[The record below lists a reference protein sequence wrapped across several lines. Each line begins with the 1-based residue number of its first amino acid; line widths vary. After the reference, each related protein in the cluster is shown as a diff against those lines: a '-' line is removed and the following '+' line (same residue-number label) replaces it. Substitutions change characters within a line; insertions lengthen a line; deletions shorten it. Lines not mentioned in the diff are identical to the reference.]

1 MAFFLLFL
9 AVGVILV
16 AGVAFYWNKV
26 GNLLEADV
34 TSHIMV
40 AGDETAESFDRA
52 IAADQRIVDT
62 IAITVQ
68 NSYPWQDRARL
79 KRFLRLQVKYNEFEN
94 LGIIPLQGDIITAL
108 PQTLGT
114 NWSHEVLEK
123 TLKEDTYVSPH
134 QIDLESG
141 HNVFVQ
147 AASLHHGENAVGVIF
162 ALVPTERY
170 QSILSL
176 PSIGEAGRVF
186 VISKE
191 GRVEAAGK
199 TQNINNMF
207 TFLQEAKFSG
217 KKSFEEIRRQIQ
229 EGEPIFVRYRRDGK
243 HRLLYGVSLV
253 VNDWYLLSILPMDFI
268 RSQAQHLT
276 WMSLALFAFIFFLFG
291 LLLAYLFRLRDY
303 SNQQLFTTAFVDSLT
318 GADNLNRMA
327 SIFPQRLRDLEENA
341 ALAVFDILKFK
352 AINDMLGY
360 ERGNVVLKRVAY
372 LLRGNLLPGECFC
385 RSTADN
391 FVLLLRFKDRRELRT
406 RLGGLATLIR
416 RNCTVSDS
424 CIMVDGAFGVY
435 ELKKD
440 PVPFYI
446 ALDRAH
452 LALDNAKR
460 SSTDTI
466 QFYDE
471 KDRHRILNERQLEN
485 TMELALETGAFEVVL
500 QPKFDFRTGRMDSAE
515 ALVRWNQAE
524 RGLVR
529 PDDFIPLF
537 EKNGF
542 ILKLD
547 MFILQRVTQL
557 LSYWRECGKE
567 QVPIAVNF
575 SRLHLNDS
583 HYIAQML
590 HILEDCHIPTNLIE
604 VELTENV
611 ILNNWELAQSVI
623 RGLHNKG
630 FSVAMD
636 DFGSGYSS
644 LNVLKSLQF
653 DAIKL
658 DKEFLNDCD
667 QNTTTR
673 KVIQGA
679 VDMIKAVG
687 AKVIAEGVETE
698 EQADFLREIGC
709 DLAQGYYF
717 SRPLAVDEFEKLLSP
732 AKPHNSKE
740 NPHR

>member
-1 MAFFLLFL
+1 M
-9 AVGVILV
+9 
-16 AGVAFYWNKV
+16 AFYWNQV
-26 GNLLEADV
+26 GNLLERDV
-34 TSHIMV
+34 TSHIMS
-40 AGDETAESFDRA
+40 AGNETAEGFDRA
-52 IAADQRIVDT
+52 VAADQRVVDT

-68 NSYPWQDRARL
+68 GTYPWTNREGL
-79 KRFLRLQVKYNEFEN
+79 ERFLRLQVKYNEFEN
-94 LGIIPLQGDIITAL
+94 LGIIPLHGEPITAL
-108 PQTLGT
+108 PQTFDEE
-114 NWSHEVLEK
+114 WSREVLRRSLE
-123 TLKEDTYVSPH
+123 ENTYISARQTSP
-134 QIDLESG
+134 ESG
-141 HNVFVQ
+141 RSFFVQ
-147 AASLHHGENAVGVIF
+147 AASLHDGEEEIGALF
-162 ALVPTERY
+162 AIVPVERY
-170 QSILSL
+170 QSILAL
-176 PSIGEAGRVF
+176 PSVGETGRVF
-186 VISKE
+186 VIAKD
-191 GRVEAAGK
+191 GGVEA
-199 TQNINNMF
+199 
-207 TFLQEAKFSG
+207 SG
-217 KKSFEEIRRQIQ
+217 KASSISNMYSVLQKARFSTNHSLDTIRQLIQ
-229 EGEPIFVRYRRDGK
+229 AGEPVFVRYRLDG
-243 HRLLYGVSLV
+243 RYSLLYGVSLQ
-253 VNDWYLLSILPMDFI
+253 VNDWYLLSVLPTDFI
-268 RSQAQHLT
+268 RDQAQHLT
-276 WMSLALFAFIFFLFG
+276 WLSLALFVFIFLLFG
-291 LLLAYLFRLRDY
+291 LLMAYLLRLRDY

-327 SIFPQRLRDLEENA
+327 SIFPQRLRDLQENA

-391 FVLLLRFKDRRELRT
+391 FVLLLKFKDRRELRT

-435 ELKKD
+435 ELNKE

-452 LALDNAKR
+452 LALDNAKH

-471 KDRHRILNERQLEN
+471 KDLHRILTERQLEN
-485 TMELALETGAFEVVL
+485 TMELALETGAFAVML
-500 QPKFDFRTGRMDSAE
+500 QPKFDFKTGRMDSAE

-547 MFILQRVTQL
+547 MFILGQVARL
-557 LSYWRECGKE
+557 LASWREKGKE
-567 QVPIAVNF
+567 QVPVAVNF

-590 HILEDCHIPTNLIE
+590 HILEDYQVPPSLIE
-604 VELTENV
+604 VELTESV

-623 RGLHNKG
+623 RGLHNRG

-653 DAIKL
+653 DSIKL
-658 DKEFLNDCD
+658 DKEFLSDCD
-667 QNTTTR
+667 QNKTAR

-679 VDMIKAVG
+679 VDMIKSVG
-687 AKVIAEGVETE
+687 ARVVAEGVETK
-698 EQADFLREIGC
+698 EQADFLRVIGC

-717 SRPLAVDEFEKLLSP
+717 SRPLATDEFEKLLLP
-732 AKPHNSKE
+732 ADNK
-740 NPHR
+740 

>member
-1 MAFFLLFL
+1 MTFFFLFL
-9 AVGVILV
+9 AAGVVLV
-16 AGVAFYWNKV
+16 AGVAFYWNQV
-26 GNLLEADV
+26 GDLLERDLTA
-34 TSHIMV
+34 HIMST
-40 AGDETAESFDRA
+40 GDETAGGFARA
-52 IAADQRIVDT
+52 VAADQRIVDT

-68 NSYPWQDRARL
+68 SSYPWKNRAQL
-79 KRFLRLQVKYNEFEN
+79 ERFLRLQVKYNEFEN
-94 LGIIPLQGDIITAL
+94 LGIIPLHGDVITAL
-108 PQTLGT
+108 PQPVETS
-114 NWSHEVLEK
+114 WSRDVLNRA
-123 TLKEDTYVSPH
+123 LAEDTYISARQTNP
-134 QIDLESG
+134 ENGRS
-141 HNVFVQ
+141 VFVQ
-147 AASLHHGENAVGVIF
+147 AASLHHGEEAVGALF

-170 QSILSL
+170 QSILTL
-176 PSIGEAGRVF
+176 PAVGETGRVF
-186 VISKE
+186 VISRE
-191 GRVEAAGK
+191 GEVETAGK
-199 TQNINNMF
+199 SSAVANI
-207 TFLQEAKFSG
+207 FSLLE
-217 KKSFEEIRRQIQ
+217 KAHFPRTDSFEQMRRQIQ
-229 EGEPIFVRYRRDGK
+229 AGKPVFVRYRLGGK
-243 HRLLYGVSLV
+243 YSLLYGVSLPI
-253 VNDWYLLSILPMDFI
+253 NSWYLLSVLPTDFI

-276 WMSLALFAFIFFLFG
+276 WMSLALFAFICFLFG
-291 LLLAYLFRLRDY
+291 LLMLYLLRLRDY

-327 SIFPQRLRDLEENA
+327 SIFPQRLRDLQENA
-341 ALAVFDILKFK
+341 ALAIFDILKFK

-385 RSTADN
+385 RSTGDN
-391 FVLLLRFKDRRELRT
+391 FVLLLRYQDRRELRT

-435 ELKKD
+435 EFNRE

-452 LALDNAKR
+452 LALDNAKH

-471 KDRHRILNERQLEN
+471 KDRHRILTERQLEN
-485 TMELALETGAFEVVL
+485 TMELALETGAFAVML
-500 QPKFDFRTGRMDSAE
+500 QPKFDFKTGRMDSAE

-524 RGLVR
+524 HGLVR
-529 PDDFIPLF
+529 PDNFIPLF

-547 MFILQRVTQL
+547 MFILQQVAQL
-557 LSYWRECGKE
+557 LAFWRECGKE

-583 HYIAQML
+583 RYIAQML
-590 HILEDCHIPTNLIE
+590 QILETCQVPTHLIE

-630 FSVAMD
+630 FTVAMD

-653 DAIKL
+653 DSIKL

-667 QNTTTR
+667 QNKTTR

-687 AKVIAEGVETE
+687 AKVVAEGVETK
-698 EQADFLREIGC
+698 EQADFLRVIGC

-717 SRPLAVDEFEKLLSP
+717 SRPLAVDEFEKLLLP
-732 AKPHNSKE
+732 AGSQK
-740 NPHR
+740 

>member
-1 MAFFLLFL
+1 MFL
-9 AVGVILV
+9 AAGIVLV
-16 AGVAFYWNKV
+16 AGVAFYWNQV
-26 GNLLEADV
+26 GNLLERDV
-34 TSHIMV
+34 TSHIMS
-40 AGDETAESFDRA
+40 AGNETADGFTRA
-52 IAADQRIVDT
+52 VEADQRVVDT
-62 IAITVQ
+62 IAITAQ
-68 NSYPWQDRARL
+68 SAYPWTHREAL
-79 KRFLRLQVKYNEFEN
+79 ERFLRLQVKYNEFNN
-94 LGIIPLQGDIITAL
+94 LGIISLKGDVISAL
-108 PQTLGT
+108 PQSFDKSWINEILQRA
-114 NWSHEVLEK
+114 
-123 TLKEDTYVSPH
+123 LKEDTFISARHTDPVSGR
-134 QIDLESG
+134 S
-141 HNVFVQ
+141 VFVQ
-147 AASLHHGENAVGVIF
+147 AASLHNGEEPVGALF
-162 ALVPTERY
+162 ALVPLGRY
-170 QSILSL
+170 QSILTL
-176 PSIGEAGRVF
+176 PSVGETGRVF
-186 VISKE
+186 VVTRE
-191 GRVEAAGK
+191 GEVEVAGK
-199 TQNINNMF
+199 PLGITNIF
-207 TFLQEAKFSG
+207 TFLQQAQFSG
-217 KKSFEEIRRQIQ
+217 HHTLSSVRRQMQ
-229 EGEPIFVRYRRDGK
+229 ETQPAFVRYRLEGQY
-243 HRLLYGVSLV
+243 RLLYAVPLV
-253 VNDWYLLSILPMDFI
+253 INDWYLLSVLPMDFI
-268 RSQAQHLT
+268 QAQAQHLT
-276 WMSLALFAFIFFLFG
+276 WMSLALFIFIFFLFG
-291 LLLAYLFRLRDY
+291 LLIAYLFRLRNY

-327 SIFPQRLRDLEENA
+327 SIFPQRLRDLQENA

-352 AINDMLGY
+352 VINDMLGY

-391 FVLLLRFKDRRELRT
+391 FVLLLQFKDRKELRV
-406 RLGGLATLIR
+406 RLAGLATLIR

-435 ELKKD
+435 ELKDD

-471 KDRHRILNERQLEN
+471 KDRRRILTERQLEN
-485 TMELALETGAFEVVL
+485 TMEQALETGAFTVML
-500 QPKFDFRTGRMDSAE
+500 QPKFDFRTGRMNGAE

-524 RGLVR
+524 RGLVC

-547 MFILQRVTQL
+547 MFILQQVARL
-557 LSYWRECGKE
+557 LASWREQGKE

-583 HYIAQML
+583 RYIGQMMR
-590 HILEDCHIPTNLIE
+590 ILESYKIPPHLIE

-611 ILNNWELAQSVI
+611 ILSNWELAQSVI
-623 RGLHNKG
+623 HGLHDKG

-653 DAIKL
+653 DSIKL
-658 DKEFLNDCD
+658 DKEFLGDCEQD
-667 QNTTTR
+667 KTAK

-687 AKVIAEGVETE
+687 AKVIAEGVETK
-698 EQADFLREIGC
+698 EQADFLRMIGC

-717 SRPLAVDEFEKLLSP
+717 SRPLGVEDFEKLLSP
-732 AKPHNSKE
+732 VKN
-740 NPHR
+740 

>member
-1 MAFFLLFL
+1 MSFFLLFL
-9 AVGVILV
+9 AAGIVLV
-16 AGVAFYWNKV
+16 AGVAFYWTQV
-26 GNLLEADV
+26 GDLLERDV
-34 TSHIMV
+34 TSHIMS
-40 AGDETAESFDRA
+40 AGNETAEGFNRA
-52 IAADQRIVDT
+52 VAADQRVVDT
-62 IAITVQ
+62 IAITAQ
-68 NSYPWQDRARL
+68 SAYPWKNREQL
-79 KRFLRLQVKYNEFEN
+79 ERFLRLQVKYNEFDN
-94 LGIIPLQGDIITAL
+94 LGIISLKGDVISAL
-108 PQTLGT
+108 PQTFDRPWAKDILARALAENT
-114 NWSHEVLEK
+114 FISASQ
-123 TLKEDTYVSPH
+123 TDP
-134 QIDLESG
+134 ESG
-141 HNVFVQ
+141 RSMFVQ
-147 AASLHHGENAVGVIF
+147 AASLHNGDEPVGALF

-170 QSILSL
+170 QSLLTL
-176 PSIGEAGRVF
+176 PSVGETGRVL
-186 VISKE
+186 VISRTGTVEASGKPL
-191 GRVEAAGK
+191 RVE
-199 TQNINNMF
+199 NIF
-207 TFLQEAKFSG
+207 PVLQKARFSADY
-217 KKSFEEIRRQIQ
+217 SFELIRRQIETAQ
-229 EGEPIFVRYRRDGK
+229 PAFVRYRLDGQYS
-243 HRLLYGVSLV
+243 LLYGVPLA
-253 VNDWYLLSILPMDFI
+253 VNDWYLLSVLPTDFI
-268 RSQAQHLT
+268 RAQAQHLT
-276 WMSLALFAFIFFLFG
+276 WMSLALFVFIFLLFG
-291 LLLAYLFRLRDY
+291 LLLSYLLRLRDY

-327 SIFPQRLRDLEENA
+327 SIFPQRLRDLQENA
-341 ALAVFDILKFK
+341 ALAIFDILKFK

-372 LLRGNLLPGECFC
+372 LLQGNLLPGECFC

-391 FVLLLRFKDRRELRT
+391 FVLLLKFKDRRELRT

-471 KDRHRILNERQLEN
+471 KDRHRILTERRLEN
-485 TMELALETGAFEVVL
+485 TMEQALETGAFTVVL
-500 QPKFDFRTGRMDSAE
+500 QPKFDFKTGHMEGAE

-547 MFILQRVTQL
+547 MFILQRVAQL
-557 LSYWRECGKE
+557 LRSWREKGWK
-567 QVPIAVNF
+567 QVPVAVNF

-583 HYIAQML
+583 RYIAQML
-590 HILEDCHIPTNLIE
+590 STLQKYDVSPSLIE

-611 ILNNWELAQSVI
+611 ILSNWELAQSVI
-623 RGLHNKG
+623 RGLHTNG

-653 DAIKL
+653 DSIKL
-658 DKEFLNDCD
+658 DKEFLSDCD
-667 QNTTTR
+667 QNKTA
-673 KVIQGA
+673 KQVIQGA

-687 AKVIAEGVETE
+687 AQVIAEGVETQ
-698 EQADFLREIGC
+698 EQANFLRGIGC

-717 SRPLAVDEFEKLLSP
+717 SRPLVVEDFEKLLVP
-732 AKPHNSKE
+732 AQPD
-740 NPHR
+740 PQ

>member
-1 MAFFLLFL
+1 MAFFFLFL
-9 AVGVILV
+9 AAGVVLV
-16 AGVAFYWNKV
+16 AGVAFYWSRV
-26 GNLLEADV
+26 GDLLERDV
-34 TSHIMV
+34 TSHIMS
-40 AGDETAESFDRA
+40 AGNETAEGFDRTV
-52 IAADQRIVDT
+52 AADQRVVDT

-68 NSYPWQDRARL
+68 SSYPWNNREQL
-79 KRFLRLQVKYNEFEN
+79 ERFLRLQVKYNEFDN
-94 LGIIPLQGDIITAL
+94 LGIIPLKGDVIAAL
-108 PQTLGT
+108 PQSFNPAWTREILRRA
-114 NWSHEVLEK
+114 LE
-123 TLKEDTYVSPH
+123 ENTYISTRQTDP
-134 QIDLESG
+134 DSG
-141 HNVFVQ
+141 RSVFVQ
-147 AASLHHGENAVGVIF
+147 AASLHNGEDPVGALF
-162 ALVPTERY
+162 ALVPIERY
-170 QSILSL
+170 QSVLTL
-176 PSIGEAGRVF
+176 PSVGESGRVF
-186 VISKE
+186 VISHD
-191 GRVEAAGK
+191 GNVEAAGK
-199 TQNINNMF
+199 VSAVSNIFTWLQKARFSQN
-207 TFLQEAKFSG
+207 LSLDA
-217 KKSFEEIRRQIQ
+217 IRQQIQ
-229 EGEPIFVRYRRDGK
+229 AGDASFVRYRLDGR
-243 HRLLYGVSLV
+243 HSLLYGVPLT
-253 VNDWYLLSILPMDFI
+253 VNGWYLVSILPTDFI
-268 RSQAQHLT
+268 RAQAQHLT
-276 WMSLALFAFIFFLFG
+276 WMSLALFAFIFLLFG
-291 LLLAYLFRLRDY
+291 LLLSYLLRLRDY

-327 SIFPQRLRDLEENA
+327 SVFPQRLRDLQENA
-341 ALAVFDILKFK
+341 ALAIFDILKFK

-391 FVLLLRFKDRRELRT
+391 FVLLLKFKDRRELRT
-406 RLGGLATLIR
+406 RLDGLASLIR

-435 ELKKD
+435 ELKED

-471 KDRHRILNERQLEN
+471 KDRHRILTERRLEN
-485 TMELALETGAFEVVL
+485 TMEQALEDGAFVVVL
-500 QPKFDFRTGRMDSAE
+500 QPKFDFQTGRMEGAE
-515 ALVRWNQAE
+515 ALVRWNQTE

-537 EKNGF
+537 ERNGF
-542 ILKLD
+542 ILRLD
-547 MFILQRVTQL
+547 MFILQQVARL
-557 LSYWRECGKE
+557 LSSWKEHGKQ
-567 QVPIAVNF
+567 QVPLAVNF

-583 HYIAQML
+583 RYITQML
-590 HILEDCHIPTNLIE
+590 QILTDCGVPPHLIE

-623 RGLHNKG
+623 RGLHEKG

-653 DAIKL
+653 DSIKL
-658 DKEFLNDCD
+658 DKEFLSGCEQDA
-667 QNTTTR
+667 TAK

-687 AKVIAEGVETE
+687 AKVVAEGVETQ
-698 EQADFLREIGC
+698 EQADFLRVIGC

-717 SRPLAVDEFEKLLSP
+717 SRPLVVEEFEKLLTDSP
-732 AKPHNSKE
+732 SSK
-740 NPHR
+740 RA